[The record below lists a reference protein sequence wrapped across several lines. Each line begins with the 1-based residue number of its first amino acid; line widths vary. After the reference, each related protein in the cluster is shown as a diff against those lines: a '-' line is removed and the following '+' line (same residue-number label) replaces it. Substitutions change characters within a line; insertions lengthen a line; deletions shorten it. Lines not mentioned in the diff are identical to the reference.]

1 MTSCYR
7 VVKHT
12 KLSASVTAPDMLGT
26 IKLELAA
33 LIEQMQAALN
43 TARALAL
50 IRNDREGLL
59 WVQREQA
66 YVDRHR
72 KGQ

>member
-1 MTSCYR
+1 M
-7 VVKHT
+7 
-12 KLSASVTAPDMLGT
+12 
-26 IKLELAA
+26 A
-33 LIEQMQAALN
+33 LTEQMQAELN
-43 TARALAL
+43 AARALAL

-72 KGQ
+72 VEK